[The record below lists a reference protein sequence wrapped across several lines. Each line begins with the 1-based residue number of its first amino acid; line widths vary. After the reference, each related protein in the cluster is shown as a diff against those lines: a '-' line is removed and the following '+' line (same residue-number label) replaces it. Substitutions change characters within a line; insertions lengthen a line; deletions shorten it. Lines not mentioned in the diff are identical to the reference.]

1 MRTDQELITNGFTES
16 GKKRY
21 IEAVGQYSDALFN
34 TSIKLAEASKASD
47 TNIEVTHEYVRD
59 AAIAISKRKEKPSMI
74 QIFLQIGEYVCT
86 ALVGVGS
93 GNLDQQSGVLLFGLS
108 IAIGIILFVIR
119 IIKGNK

>member
-1 MRTDQELITNGFTES
+1 
-16 GKKRY
+16 
-21 IEAVGQYSDALFN
+21 
-34 TSIKLAEASKASD
+34 
-47 TNIEVTHEYVRD
+47 
-59 AAIAISKRKEKPSMI
+59 MI

>member
-93 GNLDQQSGVLLFGLS
+93 GNINQKWGILLFGFS
-108 IAIGIILFVIR
+108 SAIGVILFISRVV
-119 IIKGNK
+119 KGNK